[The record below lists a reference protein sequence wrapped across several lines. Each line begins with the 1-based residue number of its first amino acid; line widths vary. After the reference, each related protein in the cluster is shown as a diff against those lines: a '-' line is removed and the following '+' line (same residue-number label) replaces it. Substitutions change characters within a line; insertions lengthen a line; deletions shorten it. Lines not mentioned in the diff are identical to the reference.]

1 MNHLLLWYYKVSK
14 LLLKRISVPH
24 LLPVFHRAAGCS
36 IEQKKQKNLNSDI
49 DVICHIIAA
58 SSCMY
63 SNQLSLIFSSYIA
76 EFSEGTD
83 NWHIQWLLIFEAPVT
98 LKRQNS
104 KRPFLIC
111 NGCNLGSKTWIIQ
124 SGVQVKVLTMGC
136 NEVAWSALS
145 FRGCSPQSECCV
157 LGQVMLLPWNLS
169 LPRRIWEVP
178 SLQWGEHKESTP
190 FLL

>member
-1 MNHLLLWYYKVSK
+1 
-14 LLLKRISVPH
+14 
-24 LLPVFHRAAGCS
+24 
-36 IEQKKQKNLNSDI
+36 
-49 DVICHIIAA
+49 
-58 SSCMY
+58 MY
-63 SNQLSLIFSSYIA
+63 SNQLSLIFSSYRA

-145 FRGCSPQSECCV
+145 LEVVAPNQSVVFLGKSCSFPGTSLYPGGYEKYPLSNGVNIRSPHPSCFRPNKA
-157 LGQVMLLPWNLS
+157 L
-169 LPRRIWEVP
+169 WENSYTFVWV
-178 SLQWGEHKESTP
+178 QETP
-190 FLL
+190 